1 MTAREY
7 LEEIRSIDL
16 QLRVKESELEK
27 TRQDIYCLSATD
39 YSKDK
44 ISGGRPMDISDK
56 IAKLDALREEINNDW
71 GRLIDERKKAKVLIQ
86 KIRDHRYISVLIER
100 YVNAKEWEQ
109 IGNSL
114 DYSVDGLY
122 KLHRE
127 AIHKFEKVYSKRQ

>member
-44 ISGGRPMDISDK
+44 ISGGRPMDLSDK

-71 GRLIDERKKAKVLIQ
+71 DRLIDERKKAKVLIQ

-109 IGNSL
+109 IAKCL
-114 DYSVDGLY
+114 DYSKVGLY
-122 KLHRE
+122 TLHRI
-127 AIHKFEKVYSKRQ
+127 ALKKFDEVYSEV